1 MSRKGAELKSLVH
14 NDILIRCSHYVKSK
28 GDAILKIMGVFVVLG
43 VLVFS
48 GFAAAEEKG
57 IVETFTEGCKA
68 ELETHCKG
76 VKPGDGRLL
85 ACLYAHSDK
94 ISAKCEYAMYD
105 AASQLERVIAALT
118 YVANECR
125 DDLKANCADI
135 KPGEGR
141 LLTCLEKNNA
151 KVSSR
156 CKQALKDVGL
166 KK

>member
-1 MSRKGAELKSLVH
+1 LKSLVH
-14 NDILIRCSHYVKSK
+14 NDSLIRSSHYVKKK
-28 GDAILKIMGVFVVLG
+28 GDTILKIMGVFVVLG

-68 ELETHCKG
+68 ELETLCKG

-105 AASQLERVIAALT
+105 AASQLERALTALT

-125 DDLKANCADI
+125 DDLKANCANI
-135 KPGEGR
+135 KAGEGR
-141 LLTCLEKNNA
+141 LLSCLEKNDA

-156 CKQALKDVGL
+156 CKNAMKDVGL

>member
-1 MSRKGAELKSLVH
+1 MYERQLYMLFTLFIK
-14 NDILIRCSHYVKSK
+14 K
-28 GDAILKIMGVFVVLG
+28 GDSMLKMMGVFVVLG

-48 GFAAAEEKG
+48 GVAAAEKG

-68 ELETHCKG
+68 DLETYCKD
-76 VKPGDGRLL
+76 VKAGDGRLL

-141 LLTCLEKNNA
+141 LLTCLEKNDA

>member
-1 MSRKGAELKSLVH
+1 MLKM
-14 NDILIRCSHYVKSK
+14 
-28 GDAILKIMGVFVVLG
+28 MGVFVVLG

-48 GFAAAEEKG
+48 GAASAEKG

-68 ELETHCKG
+68 DLQKYCKD

-94 ISAKCEYAMYD
+94 ISARCEYAVYD
-105 AASQLERVIAALT
+105 AASQLERALT
-118 YVANECR
+118 ALSYVANECR

-135 KPGEGR
+135 KPGEER
-141 LLTCLEKNNA
+141 LLNCLEKNDA
-151 KVSSR
+151 KVSVR
-156 CKQALKDVGL
+156 CKQALKEVGL

>member
-1 MSRKGAELKSLVH
+1 M
-14 NDILIRCSHYVKSK
+14 
-28 GDAILKIMGVFVVLG
+28 LKIMKVFAVLG

-48 GFAAAEEKG
+48 GVAVAAEKG
-57 IVETFTEGCKA
+57 IIETFTEGCKA
-68 ELETHCKG
+68 DLHKYCKD
-76 VKPGDGRLL
+76 VEPGDGRLL

-94 ISAKCEYAMYD
+94 ISARCEYAVYD
-105 AASQLERVIAALT
+105 AASQLERALTALT
-118 YVANECR
+118 YLANECR

-141 LLTCLEKNNA
+141 LLNCLEKNDA

-156 CKQALKDVGL
+156 CKQALKEVGL

>member
-1 MSRKGAELKSLVH
+1 MLKITGVFLMLG
-14 NDILIRCSHYVKSK
+14 ILI
-28 GDAILKIMGVFVVLG
+28 
-43 VLVFS
+43 FS
-48 GFAAAEEKG
+48 GVASAEKG

-68 ELETHCKG
+68 DLQKYCKD
-76 VKPGDGRLL
+76 VEPGDGRLL

-94 ISAKCEYAMYD
+94 ISARCEYAVYD
-105 AASQLERVIAALT
+105 AASQLERALTALT

-125 DDLKANCADI
+125 DDLKANCSDI

-141 LLTCLEKNNA
+141 LLNCLKKNDA

-156 CKQALKDVGL
+156 CKQAQKEVGL